1 MGSSALLDQGHVRL
15 KQCRHGPMLY
25 LVTDPYVGQ
34 SLDCYGEY
42 SEEEVALLRMVV
54 RPGWLV
60 LDIGANVG
68 ALTVSLAQAT
78 GPTGVVL
85 AIEPQRVIFQ
95 ILCANVALNGLQNV
109 YTNQSAVGR
118 KSGTVTVPNFNY
130 SAAANFGGVSLG
142 GWTEGERVSQVTVDS
157 LELPA
162 CHLIKIDVEGMEGE
176 VIAGAEQT
184 IRRYWPILYVEND
197 RMEHSAAL
205 IRQVLDLGYRLYWHL
220 PPLFNPQ
227 NYFGVGENM
236 FGRIVSVNM
245 LGLPASVPQ
254 EVQGLH
260 EIIDPED
267 RRPGELRKV
276 RPTER
281 RDAPPSAPSV
291 AAVADSGGP
300 IAPG

>member
-1 MGSSALLDQGHVRL
+1 MESSVLLDQGHVRL

-42 SEEEVALLRMVV
+42 SEEEVALLRM
-54 RPGWLV
+54 
-60 LDIGANVG
+60 A
-68 ALTVSLAQAT
+68 
-78 GPTGVVL
+78 
-85 AIEPQRVIFQ
+85 
-95 ILCANVALNGLQNV
+95 
-109 YTNQSAVGR
+109 
-118 KSGTVTVPNFNY
+118 
-130 SAAANFGGVSLG
+130 
-142 GWTEGERVSQVTVDS
+142 
-157 LELPA
+157 
-162 CHLIKIDVEGMEGE
+162 
-176 VIAGAEQT
+176 
-184 IRRYWPILYVEND
+184 
-197 RMEHSAAL
+197 
-205 IRQVLDLGYRLYWHL
+205 YRLYWHL

-276 RPTER
+276 RPMER

-291 AAVADSGGP
+291 AAVADSGGR
-300 IAPG
+300 IAPA